1 MKQISSAIDTIDWST
16 SGAVTGGRPDL
27 GSSARLPCWA
37 KWSTQC
43 WIVLAVQWVNSA
55 TWGIE
60 NPRLWRATIEDRWI
74 NDRGEPRECSWSKKE
89 MKEARSNRIEVV
101 GSDEDEEL
109 LQSQQVECPENF
121 FNNFHFR
128 QLEQIFWEPYKH
140 NTRLYASPTAPT
152 VSKETTS
159 TTYCIDRSP
168 STDIDRR
175 TDHCRSWHDRK
186 MQDQALE
193 PNERM
198 TFILSSMQSL
208 SIIDSSDTRACSSSH
223 FLQAMMNRSVLLLE
237 IMNGKYFE
245 VQDFLLQQFARKS
258 LSCSKSWHWPINLKL
273 GVCTSHNILN
283 SLPP

>member
-1 MKQISSAIDTIDWST
+1 MLVIEERNERSSI
-16 SGAVTGGRPDL
+16 
-27 GSSARLPCWA
+27 
-37 KWSTQC
+37 Q
-43 WIVLAVQWVNSA
+43 
-55 TWGIE
+55 
-60 NPRLWRATIEDRWI
+60 
-74 NDRGEPRECSWSKKE
+74 
-89 MKEARSNRIEVV
+89 SNRIEVA
-101 GSDEDEEL
+101 GTDEYEEL

-168 STDIDRR
+168 ITDIDRR
-175 TDHCRSWHDRK
+175 ADLCRSWHDRK
-186 MQDQALE
+186 MLNEPLE
-193 PNERM
+193 PNERI

-223 FLQAMMNRSVLLLE
+223 FLQTMMNRSVLLLE
-237 IMNGKYFE
+237 IMNGKYLE

-258 LSCSKSWHWPINLKL
+258 LFCSKSWHWPIDLKL

-283 SLPP
+283 SLLPQNHIIASGQWDAKMLGAFTFVHGCTGMDKSKCLSRKVRGEVATLWLLALILCDVLWICVKESLGYRWYW